1 VSRKRDFEIRSFRRR
16 LRKDF
21 ERMRIASAQKIYSTA
36 NRLTSR
42 TVVSTRSIRVTPTSV
57 NKGNSHPP
65 AFLTQCRHFSEAPK
79 DILDERNLLK
89 FETLHELQDH
99 ARQAFATNELFGTYV
114 ADDKDGGKFEWMT
127 YEDWGHRVEKC
138 RSVLKDMGTLL
149 S

>member
-1 VSRKRDFEIRSFRRR
+1 
-16 LRKDF
+16 
-21 ERMRIASAQKIYSTA
+21 
-36 NRLTSR
+36 
-42 TVVSTRSIRVTPTSV
+42 
-57 NKGNSHPP
+57 
-65 AFLTQCRHFSEAPK
+65 LTQCRHFSEAPN
-79 DILDERNLLK
+79 DILDAKNLLK

-99 ARQAFATNELFGTYV
+99 ACQAFATNDIFGTYV